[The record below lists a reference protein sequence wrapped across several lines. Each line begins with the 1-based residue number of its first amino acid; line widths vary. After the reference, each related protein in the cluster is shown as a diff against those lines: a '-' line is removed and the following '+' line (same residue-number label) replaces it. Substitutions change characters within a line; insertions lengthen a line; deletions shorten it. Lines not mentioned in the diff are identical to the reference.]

1 MQQNTSAM
9 LFLSILPIILILVII
24 YHKDKKRE
32 PLPLLLVL
40 FCLGIL
46 SCFLVLK
53 VSDLSKLIFPFMNMS
68 TKEMDLLSI
77 VLYSFIGVA
86 LIEEACKWVMVY
98 IVGYHNKEFEEVY
111 DMIVYAVFVALGF
124 AFYENIAYVFYLG
137 NVKTAFLRAISAVPG
152 HACYAISMGYYL
164 SMAKQFHFKKR
175 KDLERNNMMLSI
187 LIPTVLHGIY
197 DFCLM
202 LGYKEFIY
210 IFIIFVIYLFFT
222 TIKKVKE
229 ISATSE
235 KLQKNKDFCPKCGHK
250 MENGICSNCG
260 TSS

>member
-1 MQQNTSAM
+1 MQNTGAM
-9 LFLSILPIILILVII
+9 IFLSIIPIILILVFV
-24 YHKDKKRE
+24 YQKDKKKE

-53 VSDLSKLIFPFMNMS
+53 VSDLVKPIFPFMDML
-68 TKEMDLLSI
+68 TKDMDLFNL
-77 VLYSFIGVA
+77 VLYSFVGVA
-86 LIEEACKWVMVY
+86 LIEEICKWLM
-98 IVGYHNKEFEEVY
+98 IFLVGYHNKEFDEVY

-137 NVKTAFLRAISAVPG
+137 NVKTAALRAVSAVPG

-175 KDLERNNMMLSI
+175 KDLERTNIVLSI

-202 LGYKEFIY
+202 LGYKIFIY
-210 IFIIFVIYLFFT
+210 IFVLFVIYLFFIT
-222 TIKKVKE
+222 YNKLQEVSSSREKVKKVK
-229 ISATSE
+229 IY
-235 KLQKNKDFCPKCGHK
+235 CPKCGHK
-250 MENGICSNCG
+250 MTKEFCDNCG
-260 TSS
+260 TKS